1 MMNRALRPAEVAN
14 PSWKLPSK
22 AAGPFASLSPMLE
35 MLAFFLLAVLMVLV
49 IVGVMFWFFFL
60 RGR

>member
-1 MMNRALRPAEVAN
+1 VETPL
-14 PSWKLPSK
+14 LK

-35 MLAFFLLAVLMVLV
+35 RLAVFLLALLMVLV
-49 IVGVMFWFFFL
+49 IVGLMLWFFFL